1 MPTRFICP
9 HCHSSI
15 DPLDFEIA
23 DSTKVQYRI
32 CPECDD
38 PFVLSTNDTATE
50 ETSSILFVETPRA
63 RLAEENH
70 AL

>member
-15 DPLDFEIA
+15 DPLDFEVA
-23 DSTKVQYRI
+23 DSSKMQYRI

-38 PFVLSTNDTATE
+38 LIVLSAKDDRTE
-50 ETSSILFVETPRA
+50 ETTTTFVDSPRA
-63 RLAEENH
+63 HLAAEH
-70 AL
+70 CAL

>member
-23 DSTKVQYRI
+23 HSASQQYLI

-38 PFVLSTNDTATE
+38 AFVLPATGTTIE
-50 ETSSILFVETPRA
+50 EVPLAPLVEA
-63 RLAEENH
+63 RPALHPAENCV
-70 AL
+70 L

>member
-15 DPLDFEIA
+15 DPLDFEVA
-23 DSTKVQYRI
+23 KSATQQYRI

-38 PFVLSTNDTATE
+38 LIVLSAKNEEIEEAT
-50 ETSSILFVETPRA
+50 TFVEAPRA
-63 RLAEENH
+63 RHAAENH
-70 AL
+70 VL